1 MDNHVNRHKKILV
14 CLCLTL
20 LTFIV
25 FWHVQYHYFIHYD
38 DMLYVTENRHVQGGL
53 SWGNVVWAFT
63 TYHASNWHPL
73 TWLSLMLD
81 YELFRL
87 NPAGYHWTNVL
98 FHIANTLLLFL
109 VLNRMTGAIW
119 RSGFV
124 AALFALHPLH
134 VESVA
139 WVAER
144 KDVLSTLFWML
155 TIYAYVFYVERPGI
169 KRYLTVFVCFS
180 LGLMAKPMLVT
191 LPFVLLLLD
200 YWPLG
205 RTPFTTVEGHI
216 YSQKGEACHHRV
228 SSGKSTVAHLVVEK
242 IPLIVLSIFSSIL
255 TLFAQK
261 NWQAVVSLDAVRLD
275 YRVANAFISS
285 AKYIEK
291 TFWPKDLALFYP
303 YIMGIFSP
311 WRIMCSFLLFVGISV
326 VVIREIRRYPH
337 LMVGWLWYLGTLIP
351 VIGLVQ
357 VGSQAM
363 ADRYTYVPLIG
374 LFIMV
379 SWGVQDL
386 LSNWRYR
393 MQFFLLSS
401 GLIFSILMVLSWM
414 QVQHWQSSITLFE
427 HALRVTKG
435 NYLVHNNLGVAL
447 FQDGKSDEAMVHFAK
462 ACQIKPDYYDAY
474 NNMGLVLGS
483 QGKVDEAIAH
493 YYKALKIKPDHPE
506 TYNNLGV
513 ALVSLGRYNDAIVQ
527 YTEALRINPGCA
539 MAHNNL
545 GIAFANLGRLHEA
558 IECFKKALE
567 INPDYDDALNNM
579 GSALARRGDVRNA
592 VYYFEKALQLDA
604 NNAMVHNNLG
614 MALARTGR
622 YDDAVLHF
630 REALKIRPD
639 YLEAYNNLQTTLRH
653 IKDAERSTR

>member
-73 TWLSLMLD
+73 TWLSLMFD

-144 KDVLSTLFWML
+144 KDVLSALFWML
-155 TIYAYVFYVERPGI
+155 SMYAYIFYVERPGV
-169 KRYLTVFVCFS
+169 KRYLPVLVCFS

-205 RTPFTTVEGHI
+205 RTPLSVVSRQSSVE
-216 YSQKGEACHHRV
+216 GEACHYRV
-228 SSGKSTVAHLVVEK
+228 SLEKSAAGRLVVEK
-242 IPLIVLSIFSSIL
+242 IPLIVLSIFSSIM
-255 TLFAQK
+255 TFFAQ
-261 NWQAVVSLDAVRLD
+261 QSGEAIAPLRHLSVMERI
-275 YRVANAFISS
+275 ANAFVSYS
-285 AKYIEK
+285 GYILK
-291 TFWPKDLALFYP
+291 TFWPTDLTVFYP
-303 YIMGIFSP
+303 HPGTWPVWQVSG
-311 WRIMCSFLLFVGISV
+311 SVLLFVGITVFVLWRVRS
-326 VVIREIRRYPH
+326 YSY
-337 LMVGWLWYLGTLIP
+337 LGVGWLWYSGTLIP

-374 LFIMV
+374 LFIMI
-379 SWGVQDL
+379 SWGFSDLIKKWRHRKAFGGL
-386 LSNWRYR
+386 LSGAV
-393 MQFFLLSS
+393 LT
-401 GLIFSILMVLSWM
+401 ILMILAWF
-414 QVQHWQSSITLFE
+414 QAQHWKNSITLFE
-427 HALRVTKG
+427 HALRVTEG
-435 NYLVHNNLGVAL
+435 NYLA
-447 FQDGKSDEAMVHFAK
+447 
-462 ACQIKPDYYDAY
+462 
-474 NNMGLVLGS
+474 
-483 QGKVDEAIAH
+483 
-493 YYKALKIKPDHPE
+493 
-506 TYNNLGV
+506 
-513 ALVSLGRYNDAIVQ
+513 
-527 YTEALRINPGCA
+527 
-539 MAHNNL
+539 
-545 GIAFANLGRLHEA
+545 
-558 IECFKKALE
+558 
-567 INPDYDDALNNM
+567 
-579 GSALARRGDVRNA
+579 
-592 VYYFEKALQLDA
+592 
-604 NNAMVHNNLG
+604 HNNLG
-614 MALARTGR
+614 MALKEQDKLDEAMAHFHSAIQIKPNYEPAYNNLGFVLTLQGKTEEGILFYLKALEIKPGNADVRFNLGEALVRMGR
-622 YDDAVLHF
+622 VEEAIVEYREALKLKPESPVIHNNLAVALTRAGNYYDAVKEYREALRLQPDHAGAHNNLAMVLAHQGYLEEAIGHF
-630 REALKIRPD
+630 REAVKLQPPYANAHYNLGVALEGIGLTDEALVHYQKAARINPAYGDTDHNLLKGSR
-639 YLEAYNNLQTTLRH
+639 
-653 IKDAERSTR
+653 